1 MGIFDAIKSHP
12 SFSSA
17 VGGAVVG
24 AGAIAIA
31 GAVRRRTKKTS
42 KKKKSTK
49 RKTTRRKSTARR
61 KNSSSAKARRS
72 KALRGASPK
81 KIFKTKNGQ
90 PYIKLKSGKARFISK
105 RAASSMRK
113 RKGGFS

>member
-1 MGIFDAIKSHP
+1 MGIFDAIKNHP

-24 AGAIAIA
+24 SGAVAIA
-31 GAVRRRTKKTS
+31 GAVRRRSKKTTKKTT
-42 KKKKSTK
+42 KKKTRKTTKSRKTK
-49 RKTTRRKSTARR
+49 RKTTTSFKRRR
-61 KNSSSAKARRS
+61 AKAF
-72 KALRGASPK
+72 RGARPK
-81 KIFKTKNGQ
+81 KIYKTKNGQ

-105 RAASSMRK
+105 RTAKLMKK